1 MLVRWFACLLSRCGS
16 RSLLN
21 LLWYFHRLNA
31 NELLFELRIV
41 DVKVDELVLLEDRGL
56 LYVVIYVRLFL
67 INYLSNIW
75 LILRLIL
82 ILDDYFDW
90 IHLSPLLLCSI
101 GVHKLNII
109 ASLGNRSRAEVVF
122 LVWRTGSH
130 AFEYLHAVDFVAAE
144 ELVALPAARQSV
156 WVNGSQSASFVAIIP
171 PMVELLL
178 REACLQV

>member
-1 MLVRWFACLLSRCGS
+1 M
-16 RSLLN
+16 LN

-82 ILDDYFDW
+82 ILDDYFD
-90 IHLSPLLLCSI
+90 
-101 GVHKLNII
+101 
-109 ASLGNRSRAEVVF
+109 
-122 LVWRTGSH
+122 
-130 AFEYLHAVDFVAAE
+130 
-144 ELVALPAARQSV
+144 
-156 WVNGSQSASFVAIIP
+156 
-171 PMVELLL
+171 
-178 REACLQV
+178 